1 MAVAGLDD
9 IVRVGSTH
17 RAGGGGG
24 GWDGRVSPNDLQNN
38 KDEGGGWDGRGGGFL
53 TIYKMIRI
61 K

>member
-24 GWDGRVSPNDLQNN
+24 GWDGRGGGVPNDLQND
-38 KDEGGGWDGRGGGFL
+38 KD
-53 TIYKMIRI
+53 KI
-61 K
+61 KNNFKK